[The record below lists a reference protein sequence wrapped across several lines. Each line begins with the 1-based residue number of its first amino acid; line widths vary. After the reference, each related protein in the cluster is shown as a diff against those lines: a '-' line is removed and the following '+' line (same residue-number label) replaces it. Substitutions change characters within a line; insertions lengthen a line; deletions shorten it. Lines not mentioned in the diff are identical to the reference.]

1 MSNSHSNQ
9 YLLGLYKAVLE
20 DCRGTFPGLRKEL
33 ERDNKRLISLVATRG
48 LRVLTL
54 DLPAVGKEL
63 DRSLADGR
71 LTLSSSYLTSRRRK
85 GSPIPRLFGAL
96 VMRVFDD
103 SGMLVVDPDTD
114 AIRFL
119 RQLYLLAKKWKATCE
134 KTYTFKEVWEF
145 YRVDQ
150 ELKSPTFQWNEP
162 YLADWNPDDV
172 TFVGHNPL
180 GEDLQKDLFP
190 DSKVGKEDISLQV
203 HGLDA
208 LGHDRLVLTLQRVAD
223 ILSTSLGEFE
233 PSIVLAKH
241 GPGVVSDLH
250 KLASKYEF
258 PTWSERLE
266 GVFQQARFAF
276 ANYGLWAE
284 YVSQSKLDEEIEE
297 SSLNG
302 TFRAYPFTARASTK
316 RFEGIEMYSKLI
328 AVPKTQKGPRLI
340 ASEPTANQWC
350 QQIVRAFLHDKAK
363 KSWIGKAI
371 NFHDQTPNQL
381 AALVASRDASMSTI
395 DLSAASDRM
404 SCWVVE
410 RLFRRNPSLL
420 RALHAS
426 RTFVIRNLV
435 DKKSPEFYYLRKFS
449 TMGSAVTFPVQSL
462 CFLTVAIA
470 AAHWVDNK
478 KPTIRSCKAYA
489 EKTRVF
495 GDDIIVKSEYTDSTL
510 YLLQHLGFKVN
521 TSKTYTGASCFRE
534 SCGVEAY
541 KGVDVTPSYALMVPR
556 RSAPNSLVS
565 NVAMA
570 HNFFNKKLMAAAAF
584 IQRATTGAGL
594 TDLPLVK
601 SGSGVFGWPDVMG
614 FDYSHLRSRWN
625 NQYHRIEYLARSVTW
640 RSTRRDDRGPSRLLQ
655 YFVEAPAPEN
665 IFWMSGVAVKGV
677 ALTRPRWVPQEV

>member
-20 DCRGTFPGLRKEL
+20 DCRGTFPRLRKEL
-33 ERDNKRLISLVATRG
+33 ERDNKRLNSLVATRG

-71 LTLSSSYLTSRRRK
+71 LTFTSSYLTSRRKK

-103 SGMLVVDPDTD
+103 SGNLVDDPDTD
-114 AIRFL
+114 AIRYL

-134 KTYTFKEVWEF
+134 KTYTFKEVREF

-150 ELKSPTFQWNEP
+150 QLRHPTFQWSEP
-162 YLADWNPDDV
+162 YLPDWNPDDIS
-172 TFVGHNPL
+172 FVGNNPFRKTL
-180 GEDLQKDLFP
+180 QEDFFPGLAIGE
-190 DSKVGKEDISLQV
+190 EDFSMQIYGV
-203 HGLDA
+203 DA
-208 LGHDRLVLTLQRVAD
+208 AGHDSLVLTLQRVAD

-233 PSIVLAKH
+233 PGVVLARH

-250 KLASKYEF
+250 RLASKYEF

-284 YVSQSKLDEEIEE
+284 YAGQSQLDQDIEE

-302 TFRAYPFTARASTK
+302 AFRAYPFTSQTSVQ

-340 ASEPTANQWC
+340 AAEPTANQWC
-350 QQIVRAFLHDKAK
+350 QQIVRNFLHDKAK
-363 KSWIGKAI
+363 RTWIGKAI
-371 NFHDQTPNQL
+371 NFHDQTPNQV
-381 AALVASRDASMSTI
+381 AALIASRDASMSTI

-420 RALHAS
+420 KALHAS
-426 RTFVIRNLV
+426 RTFIIRNLV

-462 CFLTVAIA
+462 CFLAVAIA
-470 AAHWVDNK
+470 AAHWVDSK
-478 KPTIRSCKAYA
+478 RPTIRSCRAYA
-489 EKTRVF
+489 ERTRVF
-495 GDDIIVKSEYTDSTL
+495 GDDIIVESRYTECTL

-521 TSKTYTGASCFRE
+521 TSKTYTGTSCFRE

-570 HNFFNKKLMAAAAF
+570 HNFFNKKLMATAAF

-601 SGSGVFGWPDVMG
+601 SGSGVFGWPDTMG

-625 NQYHRIEYLARSVTW
+625 KSYQRIEYLARSVIW
-640 RSTRRDDRGPSRLLQ
+640 RSTKGPDRGPSRLLQ

-677 ALTRPRWVPQEV
+677 ALTRPRWVPAEA

>member
-33 ERDNKRLISLVATRG
+33 ERDNKRLNSLVATRG

-71 LTLSSSYLTSRRRK
+71 LTFTSSYLTSRRRK

-103 SGMLVVDPDTD
+103 SGMLVANPDTD

-134 KTYTFKEVWEF
+134 KTYTFKEVREF

-150 ELKSPTFQWNEP
+150 QLRHPTFQWSEP
-162 YLADWNPDDV
+162 YLPDWNPNDV
-172 TFVGHNPL
+172 SFVGNNPL
-180 GEDLQKDLFP
+180 REDLQTDLFP
-190 DSKVGKEDISLQV
+190 DLAIGGEDIALQTYGV
-203 HGLDA
+203 DAVGHGN
-208 LGHDRLVLTLQRVAD
+208 LVDTLQRVAD
-223 ILSTSLGEFE
+223 ILSTSLGEFK
-233 PSIVLAKH
+233 PDTVLAKH

-266 GVFQQARFAF
+266 SVFQQARFAF

-284 YVSQSKLDEEIEE
+284 YVGQSQLDGDIEE

-302 TFRAYPFTARASTK
+302 GFKRYPFTSSTSTM

-328 AVPKTQKGPRLI
+328 AVPKTQKAPRLI

-350 QQIVRAFLHDKAK
+350 QQIVRAFLHDKTK
-363 KSWIGKAI
+363 RTWIGKAI
-371 NFHDQTPNQL
+371 KFNDQTPNQE
-381 AALVASRDASMSTI
+381 AALIASRDASMSTI

-410 RLFRRNPSLL
+410 RLFRRNPSLM

-426 RTFVIRNLV
+426 RTFIIRNLV

-470 AAHWVDNK
+470 AAHWVDGR
-478 KPTIRSCKAYA
+478 KPSIRTCRSYA

-495 GDDIIVKSEYTDSTL
+495 GDDIIVATKYTESTL

-521 TSKTYTGASCFRE
+521 TLKTYTGASCFRE

-541 KGVDVTPSYALMVPR
+541 KGVDVTPCYALMVPR
-556 RSAPNSLVS
+556 QSAPNSLVS

-570 HNFFNKKLMAAAAF
+570 HNFFNKKLMAAVAF

-601 SGSGVFGWPDVMG
+601 SGSGVFGWPDTMG
-614 FDYSHLRSRWN
+614 FDYRHLKSRWN
-625 NQYHRIEYLARSVTW
+625 SQFQRIEYLVRSVTW
-640 RSTRRDDRGPSRLLQ
+640 RSSRKADRGPSRLLQ

-677 ALTRPRWVPQEV
+677 ALTRPRWVPAEA